1 MTKPE
6 KGEWVLAYTASGPSE
21 AIVIK
26 SVLETNG
33 INVREV
39 QETAGK
45 LWALTMDGLGK
56 VEIYVPSEKFNEARE
71 ILESKND

>member
-1 MTKPE
+1 MTRE
-6 KGEWVLAYTASGPSE
+6 KITDWVKVHTASGPSE
-21 AIVIK
+21 AIVVR

-56 VEIYVPSEKFNEARE
+56 IDIYVPKEQFDEARE
-71 ILESKND
+71 LIESGE